1 VQQAKRLGV
10 SVHGHGG
17 NDPLRRLFENHDAEF
32 VVEGSELNR
41 PWRVRHDVI
50 LLTVHQAKE
59 RTS

>member
-1 VQQAKRLGV
+1 VQQAKRLGI

-59 RTS
+59 STS